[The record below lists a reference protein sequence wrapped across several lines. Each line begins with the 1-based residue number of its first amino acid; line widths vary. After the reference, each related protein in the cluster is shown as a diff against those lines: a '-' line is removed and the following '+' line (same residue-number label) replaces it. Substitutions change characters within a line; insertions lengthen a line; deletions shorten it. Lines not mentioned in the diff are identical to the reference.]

1 MKEIHHICITSH
13 SEIMFR
19 SDADMHYAF
28 NCLAAACVKTDSKL
42 LAFSL
47 LTSHVHIAV
56 ITDSPGQLV
65 KRFRYRYSCYFNTKY
80 KRKGA
85 LGERKWY
92 DDVFNG
98 PRHIITG
105 INYILRQGLHHGITS
120 TAFGYEFSSVNAYF
134 SEELR
139 QNRPKPLSSNYS
151 HSSTIN
157 ASRPVMDSWHF
168 AQKGM
173 LFMEDIIDVNYV
185 QIRRR
190 HALCI

>member
-1 MKEIHHICITSH
+1 MLRVLFYTRKKSSTFRHDETNSHNHAMKEIHHICITSH

-56 ITDSPGQLV
+56 ITDSADQLV

-105 INYILRQGLHHGITS
+105 INYILRQGLHLSLIHI
-120 TAFGYEFSSVNAYF
+120 
-134 SEELR
+134 SEPT
-139 QNRPKPLSSNYS
+139 RPY
-151 HSSTIN
+151 
-157 ASRPVMDSWHF
+157 
-168 AQKGM
+168 
-173 LFMEDIIDVNYV
+173 
-185 QIRRR
+185 
-190 HALCI
+190 